1 MTFYVLGLLVITRQL
16 LHSWW
21 LLHIWNF
28 FVRKLSLW
36 VLFALLFSQLISAE
50 KARDEAQGELAKYT
64 EVTIT
69 SWIAVGNQLE
79 KLCLKLFCLFLLF
92 LGHARATG
100 SKRSVGVW
108 TGRNVT
114 VVCKLIVTCLIIHV
128 KVLGKGHLKFQFFTL
143 LIMWCNLEDF
153 GNPFDLNTALC
164 GAYEQLKSVWFE
176 YCICRRGGLECEGI
190 HCTS

>member
-1 MTFYVLGLLVITRQL
+1 MSQNTQYVSTVILVFVDLKECLMHLHVTISFAANTVNILNNKLNDFLCVGLLVITRQL
-16 LHSWW
+16 FYSWW

-36 VLFALLFSQLISAE
+36 VLFAFLFSQLISAE
-50 KARDEAQGELAKYT
+50 KSRDEAQGELAKYT

-114 VVCKLIVTCLIIHV
+114 VVCKLIVTCL
-128 KVLGKGHLKFQFFTL
+128 
-143 LIMWCNLEDF
+143 
-153 GNPFDLNTALC
+153 
-164 GAYEQLKSVWFE
+164 YKSAW
-176 YCICRRGGLECEGI
+176 
-190 HCTS
+190 